1 MKHISLFRSLN
12 LVIRVLVEIG
22 VLIGPMCY
30 GYQLGQNMMVK
41 ILLSFIAALL
51 VFGFWS
57 LVDFHQ
63 CGRNAE
69 LFRLLQELILSAL
82 AAFFFFK
89 AGLHRTGWILA
100 VLSVIHHVLLY
111 LLGDRLL
118 KK

>member
-1 MKHISLFRSLN
+1 MKQLSSFSSLN
-12 LVIRVLVEIG
+12 LVLRGLVEIA
-22 VLIGPMCY
+22 VFIGPMCFVF
-30 GYQLGQNMMVK
+30 QLGQNMIVK

-89 AGLHRTGWILA
+89 AGLHRTG
-100 VLSVIHHVLLY
+100 
-111 LLGDRLL
+111 
-118 KK
+118 